1 MRQKYQD
8 DRNER
13 RYDFNNCLPRE
24 CSLPCKCPLPH
35 ESELLGEPP
44 FRVPLSISPVLFDNV
59 LKPESLLV
67 LYGLPHDNL
76 FQREKSSC
84 QVQGLVKAPTGVQ
97 LDFHTRKEDCM
108 RAETLFPK
116 ISGATACFATPF
128 QPQCGPLSR
137 PLSLVSRGCVVPMLL
152 CCCSGPTGRRKQCPA
167 QTEKKESQVSV
178 PFNYRQVDTWWSIV
192 SCCF

>member
-1 MRQKYQD
+1 MKEDMISIAYLV
-8 DRNER
+8 NVL
-13 RYDFNNCLPRE
+13 YPG
-24 CSLPCKCPLPH
+24 KCPLPH

-116 ISGATACFATPF
+116 ISELLLALLRPF
-128 QPQCGPLSR
+128 SHSVVHCPGLCPLYPEAVLFLCSCAAVLGPL
-137 PLSLVSRGCVVPMLL
+137 G
-152 CCCSGPTGRRKQCPA
+152 GGK
-167 QTEKKESQVSV
+167 
-178 PFNYRQVDTWWSIV
+178 
-192 SCCF
+192 

>member
-1 MRQKYQD
+1 M
-8 DRNER
+8 
-13 RYDFNNCLPRE
+13 F
-24 CSLPCKCPLPH
+24 STCKCPLPH

-44 FRVPLSISPVLFDNV
+44 FHVPLSISPVLFDNV
-59 LKPESLLV
+59 LKPESPGHSMD
-67 LYGLPHDNL
+67 YPMTIY
-76 FQREKSSC
+76 FREKSPPIRI
-84 QVQGLVKAPTGVQ
+84 QGLVKAPTGVQ

-108 RAETLFPK
+108 RAKTLFPK

-178 PFNYRQVDTWWSIV
+178 PFNYRQVDAWWLAM